1 MEKEESWSN
10 DSVRSYLRKMAN
22 VSLLTREGE
31 VEIAMRIEDGENAVR
46 TAVIESPV
54 AAQLVL
60 GLRDQMKAGKVK
72 IQDLLGDAAEEDDFD
87 EVEADRKLQ
96 RTFDRIRRLEKKV
109 TDLGAERGAAPAERR
124 AALDE
129 SLVEARGQLAK
140 AVGEL
145 PLCRPMIHKLAGA
158 IRAEYARVSTKNGRR
173 EGEAV
178 TNGTFPHPELKVD
191 KKRLQ
196 QCCETIAKGQRRAD
210 QARAQ
215 LIEANLRLVVSI
227 AKKYQ
232 NRGLQFLDLIQ
243 EGNIGVMKAVEK
255 FDYRRGYKFSTY
267 ATWWVRQAIQ
277 RALADQARTIRI
289 PVHMVDTLR
298 AVQRVNRTFLHQ
310 HGREPTAKEIA
321 DELDMP
327 IARVKKVLEIGKD
340 AISLE
345 TPIGDDEDRQL
356 GDLIEDVKAESPMDA
371 LVEND
376 LSDQTRRVLK
386 SLTPREE
393 QVLRLRF
400 GIDEKSDHTLEEVG
414 QLFQVTR
421 ERIRQIEA
429 KALRKLQVGRRA
441 RDLKSFIEG

>member
-1 MEKEESWSN
+1 MDNKEEGFSN
-10 DSVRSYLRKMAN
+10 DAVRIYLRKMAT

-31 VEIAMRIEDGENAVR
+31 VEIAQRIEQGEVDMRNTVLASPLAVR
-46 TAVIESPV
+46 EA
-54 AAQLVL
+54 LN
-60 GLRDQMKAGKVK
+60 LRRLLKEGKLKFVD
-72 IQDLLGDAAEEDDFD
+72 ILGDAAEEEDFD
-87 EVEADRKLQ
+87 EAEADRKLGKI
-96 RTFDRIRRLEKKV
+96 FDKLKRLEKRMVELQDERKSADAARRAQLDTELAQSRQQAEKSLHELGLSRLIIRQFVDTVGQELRRLERGELSEDEEEVSEEPGVYVRLDKKKLRE
-109 TDLGAERGAAPAERR
+109 TYDQAMRGQR
-124 AALDE
+124 AAD
-129 SLVEARGQLAK
+129 RAK
-140 AVGEL
+140 A
-145 PLCRPMIHKLAGA
+145 
-158 IRAEYARVSTKNGRR
+158 
-173 EGEAV
+173 
-178 TNGTFPHPELKVD
+178 
-191 KKRLQ
+191 
-196 QCCETIAKGQRRAD
+196 
-210 QARAQ
+210 Q
-215 LIEANLRLVVSI
+215 LVEANLRLVVSI

-310 HGREPTAKEIA
+310 HGREPTPKEIA
-321 DELDMP
+321 DELDLP

-356 GDLIEDVKAESPMDA
+356 GDLIEDPRISSPMDA
-371 LVEND
+371 LVTND
-376 LSDQTRRVLK
+376 LTDQTRRVLK
-386 SLTPREE
+386 TLTPREE

-414 QLFQVTR
+414 QVFQVTR

>member
-1 MEKEESWSN
+1 VDNKEEGFSN
-10 DSVRSYLRKMAN
+10 DAVRIYLRKMAT

-31 VEIAMRIEDGENAVR
+31 VEIAQRIEQGETDMRHAVLASPIAVR
-46 TAVIESPV
+46 EA
-54 AAQLVL
+54 L
-60 GLRDQMKAGKVK
+60 K
-72 IQDLLGDAAEEDDFD
+72 IRDLLKGGKLKFVDILGDVAEEEEFD
-87 EVEADRKLQ
+87 EVEADRKLT
-96 RTFDRIRRLEKKV
+96 RIFDKLKRFEKRMAELQIERKTADAAKKQAVDAEFATNKQNAEKAMHELGLSRIMVRNLV
-109 TDLGAERGAAPAERR
+109 DSLGAELRRMERGDAAEEDPT
-124 AALDE
+124 DE
-129 SLVEARGQLAK
+129 DGLFTRVDKKKLREAYDTAARGQRAADRAK
-140 AVGEL
+140 A
-145 PLCRPMIHKLAGA
+145 
-158 IRAEYARVSTKNGRR
+158 
-173 EGEAV
+173 
-178 TNGTFPHPELKVD
+178 
-191 KKRLQ
+191 
-196 QCCETIAKGQRRAD
+196 
-210 QARAQ
+210 Q
-215 LIEANLRLVVSI
+215 LVEANLRLVVSI

-310 HGREPTAKEIA
+310 HGREPTPKEIA
-321 DELDMP
+321 DELDLP

-356 GDLIEDVKAESPMDA
+356 GDLIEDPRISSPMDA
-371 LVEND
+371 LVTND
-376 LSDQTRRVLK
+376 LTDQTRKVLK
-386 SLTPREE
+386 TLTPREE

-414 QLFQVTR
+414 QVFQVTR